1 MIMDGET
8 KNQFKRSLAQVYR
21 LDIEEQEDEE
31 YNHHSFSGQGAGHEE
46 RQAEAEA
53 PRMKVLSVRLERDPE
68 LDRMSQLLSQR
79 Q

>member
-31 YNHHSFSGQGAGHEE
+31 DYHHSFSGQGAEHEE
-46 RQAEAEA
+46 RQAGA
-53 PRMKVLSVRLERDPE
+53 PRMRDLSIRLERDPE
-68 LDRMSQLLSQR
+68 LDKMSQLLSQR